1 MALRERLIELFPALT
16 KLPED
21 SYVVGG
27 AVRDL
32 LTGRAPADVDVAC
45 HDPLA
50 CARLLGRKTIRLG
63 KGEHLEAWRV
73 VDGPHVYDF
82 AAILDGS
89 IDADLAR
96 RDFTVNAMAVGLA
109 TGELLDP
116 HGGRRDLEARL
127 VRMIDPQN
135 FDDDP
140 LRMLKAARMA
150 VVHRFEIDGET
161 IDAIRP
167 RAHRIT
173 EVATERVTYELS
185 LIFSANA
192 LRKSIALLGQ
202 TGLADVLG
210 LRTPGVHE
218 DAVPLVASLAVVV
231 ADPRTYGERW
241 RWSESLIREVIVLQH
256 LVDHHDR
263 IVLYDAGQRIAHE
276 LPSLLR
282 ALGRDDT
289 LNWPDFDAKPLLTGD
304 EIAQIAGIEPGPEL
318 GRRKRALLE
327 AEIRGEVNT
336 RDEAIK
342 FILRR

>member
-45 HDPLA
+45 RDPLA

-82 AAILDGS
+82 AAILDNS

-96 RDFTVNAMAVGLA
+96 RDFTVNSMAVGLA

-116 HGGRRDLEARL
+116 HGGRGDLEARL
-127 VRMIDPQN
+127 VRMIDPRN

-140 LRMLKAARMA
+140 LRMLKAVRMA
-150 VVHRFEIDGET
+150 VVHGFEVDGAT
-161 IDAIRP
+161 IDAICP

-185 LIFSANA
+185 LIFSADA
-192 LRKSIALLGQ
+192 LRRAIAFLEQ
-202 TGLADVLG
+202 TGLAGAIG
-210 LRTPGVHE
+210 LRTPAVHE
-218 DAVPLVASLAVVV
+218 DAVPLPASLALVV
-231 ADPRTYGERW
+231 ADPRAYGERW
-241 RWSESLIREVIVLQH
+241 RWSESLIREVIVLQR

-263 IVLYDAGQRIAHE
+263 IALYDAGERIAHE
-276 LPSLLR
+276 LPPLLR

-327 AEIRGEVNT
+327 AEIRGEVTT
-336 RDEAIK
+336 RDEAIRH
-342 FILRR
+342 ITL

>member
-1 MALRERLIELFPALT
+1 MSLRERLIELFPALT

-32 LTGRAPADVDVAC
+32 LIGKSPADVDIAC

-50 CARLLGRKTIRLG
+50 CARLFGRKTIRLG

-73 VDGPHVYDF
+73 VDGRHVYDF
-82 AAILDGS
+82 AAILDGD

-109 TGELLDP
+109 SGELLDP
-116 HGGRRDLEARL
+116 HGGRRDLEARI
-127 VRMIDPQN
+127 VRMVDPQN

-140 LRMLKAARMA
+140 LRMLKGVRMA
-150 VVHRFEIDGET
+150 VVHGFDVDPVT

-167 RAHRIT
+167 RAARIT

-192 LRKSIALLGQ
+192 LRKAIALLGE
-202 TGLADVLG
+202 TGLAEALG
-210 LRTPGVHE
+210 LRAPEVRE
-218 DAVPLVASLAVVV
+218 DAVPLSASLAIVV

-241 RWSESLIREVIVLQH
+241 RWSESLIREVATLQH

-263 IVLYDAGQRIAHE
+263 IALYDAGERIARE
-276 LPSLLR
+276 LPPLLR
-282 ALGRDDT
+282 ASGRDDT
-289 LNWPDFDAKPLLTGD
+289 LDWPDFKAKPLLTGD
-304 EIAQIAGIEPGPEL
+304 EIAQIARIEPGPEL

-327 AEIRGEVNT
+327 AEIRGEVKT
-336 RDEAIK
+336 RDEAIRL
-342 FILRR
+342 ITS